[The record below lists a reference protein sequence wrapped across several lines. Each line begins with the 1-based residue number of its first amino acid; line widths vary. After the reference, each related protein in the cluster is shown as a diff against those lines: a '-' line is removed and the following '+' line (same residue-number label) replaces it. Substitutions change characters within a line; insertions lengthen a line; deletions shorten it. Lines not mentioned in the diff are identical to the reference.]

1 MPATDVA
8 KHGVRSDSIV
18 TMTVLGA
25 WPVCGILKRMKRIL
39 ALCIGLALILPRPA
53 AALDSAAGAITT
65 TEMARID
72 GTPWSLGFLPD
83 GGVLITE
90 REGRLWL
97 LRDGALRAV
106 AGVPSVV
113 DNGQGGLLDV
123 LVPRDFAQTRAV
135 YLSYAKAQGGG
146 AGTALAR
153 GRLSGDGTRLE
164 RVETLFEMR
173 AGTRGGRHFG
183 GRLVEAADGHIFL
196 TTGDR
201 GQDAGAQRLDSHQG
215 KVLRLTRDG
224 APAPGNPFLTTPG
237 ALPEIWSYGHRN
249 PQGLTFDAQG
259 RLWAHEHGARGGDEV
274 NLIQPGRNYGW
285 PVISYGVQYSGGRIG
300 EGTAKPGMEQ
310 PAHYWDPSIAPS
322 GFTIYRGGLF
332 PAWRGDFLVGS
343 LKFDLIS
350 RLDPAGGRL
359 REVER
364 IQGAETLRVRDLRE
378 APDGAL
384 WMIAEGN
391 GTIWRLTPAK

>member
-1 MPATDVA
+1 MKTYAATCF
-8 KHGVRSDSIV
+8 
-18 TMTVLGA
+18 VL
-25 WPVCGILKRMKRIL
+25 VL
-39 ALCIGLALILPRPA
+39 AASLWA
-53 AALDSAAGAITT
+53 APPAGADTLNSSAGPIAATA
-65 TEMARID
+65 MAQVD

-97 LRDGALRAV
+97 WREGRLQAV
-106 AGVPSVV
+106 AGVPPLA
-113 DNGQGGLLDV
+113 DIGQGGLLDV
-123 LVPRDFAQTRAV
+123 LIPRDFAQTRAV
-135 YLSYAKAQGGG
+135 YLSYAKAQGAG

-153 GRLSGDGTRLE
+153 GRLSGDGARLE

-173 AGTRGGRHFG
+173 PGTRGGRHFG
-183 GRLVEAADGHIFL
+183 GRLAEGTDGHIYL

-224 APAPGNPFLTTPG
+224 APAPGNPFLATPG

-249 PQGLTFDAQG
+249 PQGLALDGQG

-274 NLIQPGRNYGW
+274 NLIEPGRNYGW
-285 PVISYGVQYSGGRIG
+285 PVISYGVEYSGAPIG
-300 EGTAKPGMEQ
+300 EGTAKPGLEQ
-310 PAHYWDPSIAPS
+310 PRHYWDPSIAPS

-332 PAWRGDFLVGS
+332 AGWRGDFLVGS
-343 LKFDLIS
+343 LKFDMIS
-350 RLDPAGGRL
+350 RLDATGGAL

-364 IQGAETLRVRDLRE
+364 IAGAETARVRDIRE

-384 WMIAEGN
+384 WMIAEGS
-391 GTIWRLTPAK
+391 GTIWRLTPAD

>member
-1 MPATDVA
+1 MKHVLTLVA
-8 KHGVRSDSIV
+8 
-18 TMTVLGA
+18 
-25 WPVCGILKRMKRIL
+25 
-39 ALCIGLALILPRPA
+39 GLALAAPGPA
-53 AALDSAAGAITT
+53 LALDSAAGRIS
-65 TEMARID
+65 TEAVAQID

-97 LRDGALRAV
+97 WRDETVRAV
-106 AGVPSVV
+106 AGVPDVV
-113 DNGQGGLLDV
+113 DGGQGGLLDV
-123 LVPRDFAQTRAV
+123 LIPRDFAQTRAV
-135 YLSYAKAQGGG
+135 YLTYAKAQGGG

-183 GRLVEAADGHIFL
+183 GRMIEGPDGYIYM
-196 TTGDR
+196 TIGDR
-201 GQDAGAQRLDSHQG
+201 GQDAAAQQMDTHQG

-224 APAPGNPFLTTPG
+224 APAPDNPFLTTPG

-249 PQGLTFDAQG
+249 PQGMTLDAQG

-274 NLIQPGRNYGW
+274 NLIRPGLNYGW
-285 PVISYGVQYSGGRIG
+285 PVISYGVEYSGAKIG
-300 EGTAKPGMEQ
+300 EGTANPGMEQ

-322 GFTIYRGGLF
+322 GFAIYTGALF
-332 PAWRGDFLVGS
+332 PDWQGDFLIGS
-343 LKFDLIS
+343 LKLDLIS
-350 RLDPAGGRL
+350 RLDPAGGAL

-364 IQGAETLRVRDLRE
+364 IAGPETARVRDIRQ

-384 WMIAEGN
+384 WMIAEST
-391 GTIWRLTPAK
+391 GTIWRLTPAN